1 MFYTLKYI
9 KTDQKIKCRTS
20 SYKYSC
26 RKIID
31 DIFYNFNVYDYFLTI
46 SKELSIKLTIVFNLI
61 EQNRKPKRENLI
73 LYITIPNQL
82 ILTKV
87 L

>member
-31 DIFYNFNVYDYFLTI
+31 DIFYNFNVCDYFLDNFKRTI
-46 SKELSIKLTIVFNLI
+46 YKVNYSIQFNRT
-61 EQNRKPKRENLI
+61 E
-73 LYITIPNQL
+73 
-82 ILTKV
+82 
-87 L
+87 

>member
-20 SYKYSC
+20 SYKYFC

-31 DIFYNFNVYDYFLTI
+31 DIFYNFNVCDYFLDNFKRTI
-46 SKELSIKLTIVFNLI
+46 YKVNYSI
-61 EQNRKPKRENLI
+61 
-73 LYITIPNQL
+73 
-82 ILTKV
+82 
-87 L
+87 